1 MSLLSCE
8 LEPLLNQAAQAL
20 RGADGLYIGVGAG
33 MGVDSGLPDFR
44 GKEGFWNAYPPV
56 AQLGLSFSEMANP
69 SWFDRDPEFAWGFY
83 GHRLNLYRA
92 TKPHEGFYILR
103 RWGEAMPG
111 GAFVFT
117 SNVDGH
123 FQKAGFDVTQVNEHH
138 GSINH
143 LQCVEN
149 CGQEIWPAMNFK
161 VVVDESTLRAASP
174 LPSCPAC
181 GQLARPN
188 ILMFGDWCWDP
199 SRSDKQKIRHDKWLR
214 KQEEGKM
221 ILIEIG
227 AGMDIPSVRYQCEAV
242 LLDKRG
248 KLIRI
253 NIRDPEV
260 PAGNIS
266 LPIGGLEALRQI
278 DAILDNLR

>member
-8 LEPLLNQAAQAL
+8 LESLLNRAAQAL
-20 RGADGLYIGVGAG
+20 LGADGLYIGVGAG

-69 SWFDRDPEFAWGFY
+69 QWFDRDPEFAWGFY

-92 TKPHEGFYILR
+92 TKPHEGFDILR

-123 FQKAGFDVTQVNEHH
+123 FQKAGFDVAQVNEHH

-149 CGQEIWPAMNFK
+149 CGQEIWPAMNFE
-161 VVVDESTLRAASP
+161 VEVDEITLRAASP

-188 ILMFGDWCWDP
+188 ILMFGDWCWDS
-199 SRSDKQKIRHDKWLR
+199 SRSDNQKIRHDKWLR

-253 NIRDPEV
+253 NIRDSEV

-278 DAILDNLR
+278 DAILDDWR

>member
-1 MSLLSCE
+1 MSPLSCD

-56 AQLGLSFSEMANP
+56 AQLGLSFSEMADP

-92 TKPHEGFYILR
+92 TKPHEGFDILR

-149 CGQEIWPAMNFK
+149 CGQEIWPAMNFQ

-227 AGMDIPSVRYQCEAV
+227 AGMDIPSVRYQCEAL

-253 NIRDPEV
+253 NIRDSEV

-278 DAILDNLR
+278 DAILDDLR

>member
-1 MSLLSCE
+1 MTLLSCE
-8 LEPLLNQAAQAL
+8 LEPLLNRAAQAL
-20 RGADGLYIGVGAG
+20 LGADGLYIGVGAG

-69 SWFDRDPEFAWGFY
+69 QWFDRDPEFAWGFY

-92 TKPHEGFYILR
+92 TKPHEGFDILR
-103 RWGEAMPG
+103 RWGEATPG

-123 FQKAGFDVTQVNEHH
+123 FQKAGFDVAQVNEHH

-149 CGQEIWPAMNFK
+149 CGQEIWPAMNFE
-161 VVVDESTLRAASP
+161 VEVDESTLRAALP

-188 ILMFGDWCWDP
+188 ILMFGDCCWDP

-253 NIRDPEV
+253 NIRDSEV

-278 DAILDNLR
+278 DAILDDWR

>member
-1 MSLLSCE
+1 
-8 LEPLLNQAAQAL
+8 
-20 RGADGLYIGVGAG
+20 

-44 GKEGFWNAYPPV
+44 GKEGLWNAYPPV
-56 AQLGLSFSEMANP
+56 AQLGLSFSEMADP

-92 TKPHEGFYILR
+92 TKPHEGFDILR

-149 CGQEIWPAMNFK
+149 CGQEIWPAMNFQ

-188 ILMFGDWCWDP
+188 ILMFGDCCWDP

-227 AGMDIPSVRYQCEAV
+227 AGMDIPSVRYQCEAL

-253 NIRDPEV
+253 NIRDSEV

-278 DAILDNLR
+278 DAILDDLR